1 MNKKPKVSNI
11 NEQDRIS
18 VLSDP
23 ILHHIMSFMDMKE
36 VLKTSKLST
45 RWRSLWTSVPV
56 LNFNIA
62 LWKIDRV
69 NRKLEEK
76 EFESRFVK
84 FVDRVLLQHCKD
96 SNLQRFCVSCSHYCP
111 RDLDFWIRIAVERRI
126 QDIYIEHN
134 GGSTR
139 HNILDFVFTS
149 DIKNFKLRT
158 AVHSLVTPSSM
169 GLAYQLKSL
178 ELQESTIRLNASTG
192 EVAISCPV
200 LENLK
205 LSNCRYTSYTLRI
218 STPKLKSLFIEQPTS
233 KDYCPKTLILSTQKL
248 NSLVLKGTPFV
259 KYIFPNIGSFV
270 NADIQSDEP
279 IKPQALIELL
289 KGLCNAESLK
299 LSCQLQQSLD
309 EVDWCL
315 CSFMNLRRLKIFNFS
330 DGSCI
335 HMVHNLLA
343 NCPRLETLIVGID
356 QITNKEKDFTELFHC
371 ISSLKYIEIQGVECR
386 EIEMEFFEFLL
397 KTASAL
403 ESFVVSTSNT
413 FLRNTLEERAT
424 FQMKI
429 HTLPRASLRVKILF
443 QTIIKNNVVA
453 RSSKIDGPPR
463 FRYPSQPTVAYL

>member
-84 FVDRVLLQHCKD
+84 FVDRVLLQH
-96 SNLQRFCVSCSHYCP
+96 L
-111 RDLDFWIRIAVERRI
+111 ERRI